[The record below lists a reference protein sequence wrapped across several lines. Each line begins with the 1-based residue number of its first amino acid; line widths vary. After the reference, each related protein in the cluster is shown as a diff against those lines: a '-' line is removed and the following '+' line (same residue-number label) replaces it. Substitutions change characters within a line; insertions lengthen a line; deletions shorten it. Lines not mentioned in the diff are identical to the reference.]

1 MDTHYASVT
10 LESAESTQDE
20 AAARFS
26 GSPLLVVAAHQRH
39 GRGRLDRTWVEPD
52 RGLFTSLAFTPAWP
66 AVRRPL
72 IPLVAGLAMRR
83 ALDEAYGLI
92 AGLRW
97 PNDLMIGV
105 DKVGGILVEST
116 DERTIV
122 GCGVNL
128 WWPDPIAGAAG
139 ILAADPGPG
148 TAEDLAA
155 LWATLFLERMSAD
168 PDYWGHHE
176 YEGACVTVGQT
187 VAFTG
192 RGGTAVGIDDDGS
205 LLVDTGGGVVA
216 IHAGEIRVGTTLP
229 DATEE
234 SS

>member
-10 LESAESTQDE
+10 LDSAESTQDE

-26 GSPLLVVAAHQRH
+26 GSPLLVVAAEQLH

-66 AVRRPL
+66 AARRPL

-83 ALDEAYGLI
+83 ALDEAYGLVVD
-92 AGLRW
+92 LRW
-97 PNDLMIGV
+97 PNDLMVGSE
-105 DKVGGILVEST
+105 KVGGILVEST

-128 WWPDPIAGAAG
+128 WWSDPIAGAAG
-139 ILAADPGPG
+139 ILAADPGPDA
-148 TAEDLAA
+148 AEDLAA
-155 LWATLFLERMSAD
+155 LWATLFLERMLAD

-176 YEGACVTVGQT
+176 YERACVTVGQT
-187 VAFTG
+187 VAFAG

-216 IHAGEIRVGTTLP
+216 VHAGEIRVGTTLP